1 MSATDLSFSIHAER
15 QFAELDASYSL
26 ERSGENNH
34 LTNQD
39 RIVWEDWNDIPCV
52 VLLGE
57 PGSGKTTE
65 FKYQCNKLRNTE
77 EFVFESN
84 WQDWMAGDNLEET
97 LNDKDKFKD
106 ALSSEN
112 TIWWFLDALD
122 ELHLKD
128 QNAFTVVRKKLKFL
142 GENVLKRLR
151 LRISCRSRDWRTT
164 EEKKLSSIFSRKK
177 PDYANK
183 DEDDDP
189 RSVVIVQLLPL
200 DDNAIHDLSYNK
212 LNTEIDT
219 EKFIHILRNLHI
231 IALAMHPFLLVQ
243 LLLQYKNSF
252 TLGENR
258 TQLYKQSI
266 KHLVI
271 ELNEERKDQVE
282 FNTTPEQRIEIS
294 KLLAIYSVL
303 SSKVNII
310 VPDKDPSNKMMLDAT
325 ECVSYFAKGHGWIIR
340 PSDILE
346 TLNTALFRRDQ
357 EGFSFAHRSFAE
369 YLAADYLSDM
379 NGLLLTG
386 IKSLMS
392 IESST
397 CIPTQ
402 LREMAAWLAGFNQD
416 FRTWL
421 IKRDPVTAIDGD
433 VILYT
438 PIERENLINILAK
451 RFEDRAWQR
460 EFNQFGDLA
469 RQLESYGILAS
480 LLNKDKSRAVR
491 QMAMDM
497 IDSAEVEKLFPD
509 LQRIVLDKEET
520 PSLRLKVVKIL
531 VTRAPGLYA
540 QELLPLLKL
549 SPEEDPSD
557 EMAGIVLYYLYP
569 KYLTTNQILVGIR
582 SPHYDRMFSSYI
594 RFWDELFIQRIPDS
608 PDDRKVALDYFSK
621 ILVDGKSQ
629 RRHFADINGL
639 IAKAFEKLIIKELG
653 VSPCNLNRLG
663 SWLVK
668 WSSFENRKHS
678 DLMCFLIKIP
688 GFGSGLLNWSL
699 NHSRDEQDF
708 FTCLNLFEGLSY
720 CIQGCTVYPVDE
732 SNRKIEDVI
741 MIRKED
747 GFRASLFHPNDLNSW
762 TKLCLDNANNQS
774 IGEHL
779 FVELVSVLL
788 RYPDFIQLE
797 VIEELV
803 LASPNYQNYWDSQ
816 RITDLGSEDA
826 KRSHDSGKMEAQSR
840 KVKAIF
846 AKNQSEYLGWYYR
859 KHHEKMKI
867 LDREIKVITEI
878 QKNIRVLHDGD
889 LLSLINVIKMVVTD
903 CHLPKSKIL
912 DLLGNRFGANVADAV
927 QIGITQALMK
937 SFSDVSIY
945 KPSSLPSEHQ
955 LCGLIIIDWGFRE
968 WFGNWYR
975 SGCDNLQPLN
985 KAQIYYLV
993 NRISDPLATPEMCVL
1008 LKSIWDNHQDV
1019 VLKWVENNI
1028 KNRRPNQYV
1037 KVMLLLWSMNRGHD
1051 IIWQRLARI
1060 LDTEYEAVAIR
1071 NFSIWYHLNR
1081 RYPPLLDMDLLEKLT
1096 IYLLE
1101 HGLPRNAEARRSAI
1115 KILTPQFQGNRRDSI
1130 MTLLQSTVQEECLSS
1145 HQKIEPSAVVAL
1157 SAWWEMVPS
1166 EANKYLKSAA
1176 WMPLH
1181 NGSET
1186 ENVTTPYV
1194 IISFI
1199 HNLSSTFDKKLSNTV
1214 PWNCYAELLPLLYE
1228 QHKPSLRQE
1237 FGDKYEFVKHER
1249 VINSCR
1255 KQLIEYLMNAPE
1267 AKSWFSKWKDDSYYG
1282 YDRDRFSELHT
1293 EIERRQADKDWVR
1306 LESKEIKEILN
1317 KQTIPIRNAGNL
1329 SELLNHVIASELVSV
1344 FSSPASL
1351 APSLWEGTKKDGR
1364 KPSEDENKWEKELQ
1378 AVIYA
1383 KLYLILRNY
1392 PVIPTRESEVRDAK
1406 KPDIL
1411 VSCILENGTKV
1422 NVPIEIKWANHKK
1435 VWKAPKEQ
1443 ILKQYMLEQDV
1454 SHAIYI
1460 VGWGGKDHL
1469 YSRQPGRGKKPEN
1482 IKEFQEK
1489 LQNYTDKQLDGTGK
1503 TITVHA
1509 LDITV

>member
-15 QFAELDASYSL
+15 QFAELEASYSL

-39 RIVWEDWNDIPCV
+39 RIFWEDWNDIPCV

-128 QNAFTVVRKKLKFL
+128 QNAFTVVRKKLKSI
-142 GENVLKRLR
+142 GENVLKRVR

-164 EEKKLSSIFSRKK
+164 EKEKLSSIFPIKK
-177 PDYANK
+177 SDYANK
-183 DEDDDP
+183 NEDDDP
-189 RSVVIVQLLPL
+189 ISVVIVQLLPL
-200 DDNAIHDLSYNK
+200 DDKAIHDLSYDK

-231 IALAMHPFLLVQ
+231 IALAGHPFLLVQ
-243 LLLQYKNSF
+243 LLLQYKNNF
-252 TLGENR
+252 ILGKNR
-258 TQLYKQSI
+258 TQLYKWSI
-266 KHLVI
+266 KRLVI
-271 ELNEERKDQVE
+271 ELNEERKPS
-282 FNTTPEQRIEIS
+282 TTPEQRIEIS
-294 KLLAIYSVL
+294 KLLAIHSVL

-310 VPDKDPSNKMMLDAT
+310 VPDTDSSNEMMLDAT
-325 ECVSYFAKGHGWIIR
+325 ECLSYFDKGQNWNIGT
-340 PSDILE
+340 SEILE
-346 TLNTALFRRDQ
+346 TLNTALFRKDQ
-357 EGFSFAHRSFAE
+357 KGFSFSHRSFAE
-369 YLAADYLSDM
+369 YLVADYLSDM
-379 NGLLLTG
+379 DGLLLTG
-386 IKSLMS
+386 IKSLIY

-402 LREMAAWLAGFNQD
+402 LRETAAWLAGLNKD

-421 IKRDPVTAIDGD
+421 IKRDPVTAVDGD

-438 PIERENLINILAK
+438 PTEREKLINILAK
-451 RFEDRAWQR
+451 RFEDRVWQC

-480 LLNKDKSRAVR
+480 LLNKDKSRYVR

-497 IDSAEVEKLFPD
+497 IDSAEVEELFPD
-509 LQRIVLDKEET
+509 LQRIALDKEET
-520 PSLRLKVVKIL
+520 PSLRLKVIKIL
-531 VTRAPGLYA
+531 VTRAPDLYA
-540 QELLPLLKL
+540 KKLLPLLEL

-557 EMAGIVLYYLYP
+557 EIAGIVLYYLYP
-569 KYLTTNQILVGIR
+569 EYLTTDQILVAIR
-582 SPHYDRMFSSYI
+582 SPHYDSMFSSYM
-594 RFWDELFIQRIPDS
+594 RFWNELFIQRIPDS

-629 RRHFADINGL
+629 RRHLADINGL

-678 DLMCFLIKIP
+678 DLMCLLTKIP
-688 GFGSGLLNWSL
+688 GLGSGLLNWSL
-699 NHSRDEQDF
+699 SHSRNEQDF
-708 FTCLNLFEGLSY
+708 FTCLNLFDGGSY
-720 CIQGCTVYPVDE
+720 CIQGGTVYPVDE

-762 TKLCLDNANNQS
+762 TKLCIDNANNQS

-797 VIEELV
+797 VIEELA

-840 KVKAIF
+840 KIKAIF

-859 KHHEKMKI
+859 KHHEKMEI
-867 LDREIKVITEI
+867 LDREVKVITEV
-878 QKNIRVLHDGD
+878 QKNIQVLHDGD
-889 LLSLINVIKMVVTD
+889 LLSLINVIKMVVTE
-903 CHLPKSKIL
+903 CHRPKSEIL
-912 DLLGNRFGANVADAV
+912 NLLGNRFGANVAGAV

-937 SFSDVSIY
+937 SFDDVSIY
-945 KPSSLPSEHQ
+945 KPSSLPGEHQ
-955 LCGLIIIDWGFRE
+955 LCGLKIIDWGLQE
-968 WFGNWYR
+968 WFDNWYR
-975 SGCDNLQPLN
+975 SGCDNLQILN
-985 KAQIYYLV
+985 KDQICYLV
-993 NRISDPLATPEMCVL
+993 NRISDPLATYEMCIL
-1008 LKSIWDNHQDV
+1008 LESIWDNHQDV
-1019 VLKWVENNI
+1019 VLRWIDENI
-1028 KNRRPNQYV
+1028 RNRRNRRSSHYV
-1037 KVMLLLWSMNRGHD
+1037 KVMLLLWSMNRGQD
-1051 IIWQRLARI
+1051 IIWQTLARI

-1071 NFSIWYHLNR
+1071 DFSIWYHLNR
-1081 RYPPLLDMDLLEKLT
+1081 RYPPLLDMNLLEKLT

-1101 HGLPRNAEARRSAI
+1101 HGLPRNVEARRSAI

-1157 SAWWEMVPS
+1157 SAWWEMAPS
-1166 EANKYLKSAA
+1166 EAYKYLKSAA
-1176 WMPLH
+1176 WLPLL

-1237 FGDKYEFVKHER
+1237 LGDKYEFVKHER

-1255 KQLIEYLMNAPE
+1255 KQLIEHLINAPE
-1267 AKSWFSKWKDDSYYG
+1267 AKSWLSEWKDDSYYG
-1282 YDRDRFSELHT
+1282 YDCDWFSELHT
-1293 EIERRQADKDWVR
+1293 EIERRQADKDWVP
-1306 LESKEIKEILN
+1306 LESKEIKEIIN
-1317 KQTIPIRNAGNL
+1317 KRTIPIRNAGNL
-1329 SELLNHVIASELVSV
+1329 SELLNYVIASELVSV

-1351 APSLWEGTKKDGR
+1351 APFLWEGTKKDGR
-1364 KPSEDENKWEKELQ
+1364 KPPKDENKWEKELQ

-1383 KLYLILRNY
+1383 KLYLILKNY
-1392 PVIPTRESEVRDAK
+1392 PVIATRESEVRDAK

-1411 VSCILENGTKV
+1411 VSCILKDGTKV
-1422 NVPIEIKWANHKK
+1422 NVPIEIKWAKHDK
-1435 VWKAPKEQ
+1435 VWIAPKEQ

-1460 VGWGGKDHL
+1460 VGWGGIDHL
-1469 YSRQPGRGKKPEN
+1469 YSRQPGRRKKPEN
-1482 IKEFQEK
+1482 IKEFQEQ
-1489 LQNYTDKQLDGTGK
+1489 LQNYTDSQLDGTGK
-1503 TITVHA
+1503 TITVHV

>member
-26 ERSGENNH
+26 KRSGENNH

-39 RIVWEDWNDIPCV
+39 RIFWEDWNDIPCV

-65 FKYQCNKLRNTE
+65 FKCQCNKLRNTE

-84 WQDWMAGDNLEET
+84 WQDWTAGDNFEET

-164 EEKKLSSIFSRKK
+164 EEKELSSIFPRKK

-183 DEDDDP
+183 NEDYDP

-200 DDNAIHDLSYNK
+200 DDKAIHDLSYDK

-219 EKFIHILRNLHI
+219 EKFIHILRSLHI
-231 IALAMHPFLLVQ
+231 IALAGHPFLLVQ
-243 LLLQYKNSF
+243 LLLQYKNNF
-252 TLGENR
+252 MLGKNR

-271 ELNEERKDQVE
+271 ELNEKRKDQVE

-303 SSKVNII
+303 SSKLNII
-310 VPDKDPSNKMMLDAT
+310 VPDKDPFNKMMLDAT
-325 ECVSYFAKGHGWIIR
+325 ECVSYFAKGHGWTIR
-340 PSDILE
+340 PSEILE

-438 PIERENLINILAK
+438 PIEREKLINILAK
-451 RFEDRAWQR
+451 RFEDRVWQR

-497 IDSAEVEKLFPD
+497 IDSAEVEELFPD
-509 LQRIVLDKEET
+509 LQRIALDKEET
-520 PSLRLKVVKIL
+520 PSLRLKVIKIL
-531 VTRAPGLYA
+531 VTRAPDLYA
-540 QELLPLLKL
+540 KKLLPLLEL

-557 EMAGIVLYYLYP
+557 EIAGIVLYYLYP
-569 KYLTTNQILVGIR
+569 EYLTTDQILVAIR
-582 SPHYDRMFSSYI
+582 SPHYDSMFSSYM
-594 RFWDELFIQRIPDS
+594 RFWNELFIQRIPDS

-629 RRHFADINGL
+629 RRHLADINGL

-653 VSPCNLNRLG
+653 VSPCNLNQLG

-678 DLMCFLIKIP
+678 DLMCLLTKIP
-688 GFGSGLLNWSL
+688 GLGSGLLNWSL
-699 NHSRDEQDF
+699 SHSRNEQDF
-708 FTCLNLFEGLSY
+708 FTCLNLFDGGSY
-720 CIQGCTVYPVDE
+720 CIQGGTVYPVDE
-732 SNRKIEDVI
+732 SDRKIEDVI

-859 KHHEKMKI
+859 EHHEKMEI
-867 LDREIKVITEI
+867 LDRKVKVITEV
-878 QKNIRVLHDGD
+878 QKNTRVLHDGD
-889 LLSLINVIKMVVTD
+889 LLSLINVIKMVVTE
-903 CHLPKSKIL
+903 CHLPKSEIL

-955 LCGLIIIDWGFRE
+955 LCGLRIIDWGFRE
-968 WFGNWYR
+968 WFVNWYR
-975 SGCDNLQPLN
+975 SGCDNLQTLN

-1037 KVMLLLWSMNRGHD
+1037 KVMLLLWSMNRGHN
-1051 IIWQRLARI
+1051 IIWQTLAKI
-1060 LDTEYEAVAIR
+1060 LNTEYEAVAIR

-1115 KILTPQFQGNRRDSI
+1115 KILTPEFQGNRRDSI

-1157 SAWWEMVPS
+1157 SAWWEMAPS
-1166 EANKYLKSAA
+1166 EAYKSLKSVA
-1176 WMPLH
+1176 WLPLV
-1181 NGSET
+1181 NESRGG
-1186 ENVTTPYV
+1186 NVTPYV

-1199 HNLSSTFDKKLSNTV
+1199 HNLSSTFDKKPSNTV

-1237 FGDKYEFVKHER
+1237 LGDKYEFVKHER

-1255 KQLIEYLMNAPE
+1255 KQLIEHLIKAPE
-1267 AKSWFSKWKDDSYYG
+1267 AKSWFSKWKDDFYYG
-1282 YDRDRFSELHT
+1282 YDRDWFAELHT
-1293 EIERRQADKDWVR
+1293 EIERRQADENWNP
-1306 LESKEIKEILN
+1306 LESKEIGDMLN
-1317 KQTIPIRNAGNL
+1317 KFSMPLHNIEVLA
-1329 SELLNHVIASELVSV
+1329 ELLNYVVASELASE

-1351 APSLWEGTKKDGR
+1351 ATLLWKGTKKDGR
-1364 KPSEDENKWEKELQ
+1364 ELPKDENEPEKELQ
-1378 AVIYA
+1378 VVIYA
-1383 KLYLILRNY
+1383 QLKLLLKKY
-1392 PVIPTRESEVRDAK
+1392 PVIATRESEMRDAK

-1411 VSCILENGTKV
+1411 VSCILKDGAKV
-1422 NVPIEIKWANHKK
+1422 NVPIEIKWANHKN
-1435 VWKAPKEQ
+1435 VWKAPKKQ

-1460 VGWGGKDHL
+1460 VGWGGIDHL
-1469 YSRQPGRGKKPEN
+1469 YSRQPGRRKKPEN
-1482 IKEFQEK
+1482 IKEFQEQ
-1489 LQNYTDKQLDGTGK
+1489 LQNYTDSQLDGTGK
-1503 TITVHA
+1503 TITVHV